1 MAVIEQVARFDQQA
15 NASRFE
21 RHQKYLAEMADSI
34 RSLQRHGLIDDRL
47 DPTIAAAGLGSMTYR
62 FPEMWFVQGLF
73 DCDFDKGVEQLTLL
87 FVRALG
93 LRDGSWDAVAPSG
106 GQL

>member
-1 MAVIEQVARFDQQA
+1 
-15 NASRFE
+15 
-21 RHQKYLAEMADSI
+21 
-34 RSLQRHGLIDDRL
+34 
-47 DPTIAAAGLGSMTYR
+47 MTYR

>member
-1 MAVIEQVARFDQQA
+1 MCIRDRA

-21 RHQKYLAEMADSI
+21 RHRKYLAEIADSI

-47 DPTIAAAGLGSMTYR
+47 DPAIAAAGLGSMTYR

-93 LRDGSWDAVAPSG
+93 LREGSWGAAAPSA
-106 GQL
+106 GQT

>member
-1 MAVIEQVARFDQQA
+1 VIEQVARIDQPA
-15 NASRFE
+15 NASRSE
-21 RHQKYLAEMADSI
+21 RHQKYLAEMAESI

-93 LRDGSWDAVAPSG
+93 LREEAWGTAGPSAAG
-106 GQL
+106 RL